1 MQVEV
6 QSANELGRL
15 LAGAQG
21 YRVFTHDG
29 VVLGALER
37 VRYQTQVSRPDD
49 IVVCGGGLFRRR
61 RCILP
66 FESVDV
72 VSAREGKVLLRPHAA

>member
-21 YRVFTHDG
+21 YRVFTHDDL
-29 VVLGALER
+29 VLGVLER
-37 VRYQTQVSRPDD
+37 VRYQSQVSRPDQ
-49 IVVCGGGLFRRR
+49 ILVCRGRRFRRR
-61 RCILP
+61 RRTFP
-66 FESVDV
+66 FESVQAV
-72 VSAREGKVLLRPHAA
+72 CAREGKVVLRPHAA

>member
-1 MQVEV
+1 MQVSV
-6 QSANELGRL
+6 QSTNELGRL

-37 VRYQTQVSRPDD
+37 VRYETQVSRPDD

-61 RCILP
+61 RRTLP
-66 FESVDV
+66 FELVDA
-72 VSAREGKVLLRPHAA
+72 VSAREAKVVLRPDVA